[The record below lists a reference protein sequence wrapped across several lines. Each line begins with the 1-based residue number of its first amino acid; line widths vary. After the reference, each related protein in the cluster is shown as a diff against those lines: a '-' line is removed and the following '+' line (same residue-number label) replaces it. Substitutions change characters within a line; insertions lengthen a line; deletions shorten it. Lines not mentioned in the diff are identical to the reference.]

1 MEQVGRVVQVSEQV
15 GDATICEATVELWVI
30 AALLKEGFRPEA
42 TVEISS

>member
-1 MEQVGRVVQVSEQV
+1 VDYRVVQVSEQV
-15 GDATICEATVELWVI
+15 GDASTICEGSVKLWVM